1 VNSTIRSIL
10 LYVLLVIIP
19 TITVSMLL
27 FTYHGYIMKQER
39 KMQTRAVADLYKD
52 YLNRYM
58 GEATSGLEMLA
69 MVINTT
75 HKNNQEIKEILA
87 GTNEKDPR
95 FSGFYYAHADAEI
108 FLASHPLSKTI
119 NVADR
124 PYIQEV
130 LREKKTTISPALTG
144 RIKQDKVIAVA
155 TPVLEHFKQ
164 VTGILISSL
173 RLGYISNS
181 LNRLEPKYH
190 FEVADNN
197 GTVFLQDD
205 DHYKHK
211 DDENKVTLSLDKA
224 PWQITV
230 YPLPIDTASL
240 YHSFFIELL
249 VTLFLTNIIFLL
261 IRYALLKRQTRQE
274 RMQNEV
280 QKLELVG
287 TLAASTA
294 HEIRNPLTG
303 IKGLVTLLSEKH
315 KEEEDQFYFSI
326 IQKEI
331 QRINEIVSEFLI
343 LGKPTSVKQHTYDL
357 KDIVK
362 EVSLI
367 IQSEANLHG
376 IQFITVMEDKNI
388 PIRCSKDHIKQ
399 VILNIT
405 KNAFDAMKQ
414 GDTLTIEVGAR
425 NDKAQ
430 VRITDTGI
438 GMPEEVKKKIF
449 DPFFTNKETGTGL
462 GLVVCKRIM
471 DMYDGDISITST
483 EGKGTVVHIF
493 LPLAST

>member
-1 VNSTIRSIL
+1 
-10 LYVLLVIIP
+10 
-19 TITVSMLL
+19 
-27 FTYHGYIMKQER
+27 
-39 KMQTRAVADLYKD
+39 
-52 YLNRYM
+52 
-58 GEATSGLEMLA
+58 
-69 MVINTT
+69 
-75 HKNNQEIKEILA
+75 
-87 GTNEKDPR
+87 
-95 FSGFYYAHADAEI
+95 
-108 FLASHPLSKTI
+108 
-119 NVADR
+119 
-124 PYIQEV
+124 
-130 LREKKTTISPALTG
+130 
-144 RIKQDKVIAVA
+144 
-155 TPVLEHFKQ
+155 
-164 VTGILISSL
+164 
-173 RLGYISNS
+173 
-181 LNRLEPKYH
+181 
-190 FEVADNN
+190 
-197 GTVFLQDD
+197 
-205 DHYKHK
+205 
-211 DDENKVTLSLDKA
+211 
-224 PWQITV
+224 
-230 YPLPIDTASL
+230 
-240 YHSFFIELL
+240 
-249 VTLFLTNIIFLL
+249 
-261 IRYALLKRQTRQE
+261 
-274 RMQNEV
+274 MQNEV

-493 LPLAST
+493 LPLASA